1 MQRIMKTY
9 VPVIVFTALLLS
21 GGCINS
27 FLYYPVEKI
36 KDTPASINLKFKEY
50 TFPSSS
56 GNRIH
61 SWWVPSDPHRYTVLF
76 FHGNGGNISHRLM
89 TLKMLN
95 EMKLNVFIFDYS
107 GYGKS
112 EGVPGEKETYRDAR
126 AAWKFLTGDLKIDPA
141 SIIIWGRSLGGAVAV
156 ELAVSKKFA
165 ALIME
170 SSFSTL
176 EKVVSDH
183 TSPVL
188 RPFGA
193 GGKYRSID
201 QIRKVKVPVCII
213 HSRDDEVI
221 PYYHGK
227 LLFAAAG
234 EPKEFITIAGSH
246 NRGFYKSR
254 NWYISKVN
262 KFLNSLSHR

>member
-1 MQRIMKTY
+1 MKRIKKTY
-9 VPVIVFTALLLS
+9 IPVFVLLVFLLT

-27 FLYYPVEKI
+27 FLYYPVKKI
-36 KDTPASINLKFKEY
+36 NNTPASINLKFKEY
-50 TFPSSS
+50 FFLSSS

-61 SWWVPSDPHRYTVLF
+61 SWWVPSDAPRYTVLF
-76 FHGNGGNISHRLM
+76 LHGNGGNISHRLM
-89 TLKMLN
+89 TLKMLH
-95 EMKLNVFIFDYS
+95 EMNLNVFIFDYS

-112 EGVPGEKETYRDAR
+112 GGIPGEKETYRDAD
-126 AAWKFLTGDLKIDPA
+126 AAWKCLTDDLMITLA

-156 ELAVSKKFA
+156 ELAARKKCA

-193 GGKYRSID
+193 GGKYRSTDEIK
-201 QIRKVKVPVCII
+201 KVKVPVCII

-254 NWYISKVN
+254 NWYISKVD
-262 KFLNSLSHR
+262 KFLNSLGLR

>member
-1 MQRIMKTY
+1 MKRINKINM
-9 VPVIVFTALLLS
+9 PVIVLSAALLT

-27 FLYYPVEKI
+27 FLYYPVKKI
-36 KDTPASINLKFKEY
+36 NDTPASINLKFKEY
-50 TFPSSS
+50 IFSSSS

-61 SWWVPSDPHRYTVLF
+61 SWWVPSGSPRYTVLF

-89 TLKMLN
+89 TLKILN
-95 EMKLNVFIFDYS
+95 EMNLNVFIFDYS

-112 EGVPGEKETYRDAR
+112 EGVPGEKETYRDAE
-126 AAWKFLTGDLKIDPA
+126 AAWKFLTGNLKITPA
-141 SIIIWGRSLGGAVAV
+141 STIIWGRSLGGAVAV
-156 ELAVSKKFA
+156 ELAVRKKCA

-183 TSPVL
+183 TSAVL

-193 GGKYRSID
+193 GGKYRSTD
-201 QIRKVKVPVCII
+201 QIKKVKRPVCII

-234 EPKEFITIAGSH
+234 EPKVLITIAGSH

-254 NWYISKVN
+254 NWYISKVD
-262 KFLNSLSHR
+262 KFLNSLGSQ